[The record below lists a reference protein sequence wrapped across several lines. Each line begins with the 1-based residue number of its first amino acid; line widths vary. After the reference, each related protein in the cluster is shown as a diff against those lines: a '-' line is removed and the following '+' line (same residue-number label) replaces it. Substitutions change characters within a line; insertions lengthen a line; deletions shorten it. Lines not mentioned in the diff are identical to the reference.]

1 MENGM
6 GREAHLEV
14 VPREDFGGL
23 AELRG
28 LGDGLHSKRLLV
40 ERDESLGTTSRPTMP
55 VVSLTNANSGPARRL
70 ANMMVS
76 LSLSLSAAY
85 SMAWS

>member
-1 MENGM
+1 
-6 GREAHLEV
+6 
-14 VPREDFGGL
+14 
-23 AELRG
+23 
-28 LGDGLHSKRLLV
+28 
-40 ERDESLGTTSRPTMP
+40 
-55 VVSLTNANSGPARRL
+55 LTNANRGPARRL